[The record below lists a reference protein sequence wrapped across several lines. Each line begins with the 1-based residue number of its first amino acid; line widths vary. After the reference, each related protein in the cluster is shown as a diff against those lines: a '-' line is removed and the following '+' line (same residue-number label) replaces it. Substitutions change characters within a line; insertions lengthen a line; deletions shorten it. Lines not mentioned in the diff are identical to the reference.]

1 MHIEQLNNAVKINDV
16 DLYDDQQCIQLGRV
30 VADKCVVVLDQVIE
44 EDRLYDIQTLWGA
57 PSRALVHTFVSEK
70 KLKGRHWR
78 NVLVNLGY
86 IGRAISDDKKEG
98 LSRVSYE
105 LNEKG
110 KPTGIFTNGEL
121 NWHSD
126 QQAFNDSPRVIG
138 LMSLWGTAGSQTT
151 FLSTH
156 QAYGNLNHED
166 RSIVDELVSVYAWDG
181 GSAVKDL
188 INDQKEIFK
197 YHMVPVSGMESPLR
211 DQTASGVQGIKF
223 PSHSFSHFRGMS
235 KKESL
240 VYRDYL
246 WTLLNKPE
254 YIYTQDWKD
263 GQIVFM
269 DQNITLH
276 ARPTNVVYGS
286 KRTMVR
292 MCSYMDNLF
301 PNCGLRDTVLYG
313 GERIDFNVFAY
324 MVNEQRINETN
335 TNKSI

>member
-1 MHIEQLNNAVKINDV
+1 MRIEQLNNAVKISDI
-16 DLYDDQQCIQLGRV
+16 DLYNDQQCIQLGKV
-30 VADKCVVVLDQVIE
+30 VADKCVVVLDQVIG
-44 EDRLYDIQTLWGA
+44 EDRLYDIQTLWGT
-57 PSRALVHTFVSEK
+57 PSRALVHTLVSQK

-78 NVLVNLGY
+78 KIFINLGY
-86 IGRAISDDKKEG
+86 LTKAVSEDQREG
-98 LSRVSYE
+98 MSRVSYE

-126 QQAFNDSPRVIG
+126 QQAFNDSQRVIG

-151 FLSTH
+151 FLSTY
-156 QAYGNLNHED
+156 QAYYMLNHED
-166 RSIVDELVSVYAWDG
+166 RSIDDELVSVYAWDG
-181 GSAVKDL
+181 GSMSKDL
-188 INDQKEIFK
+188 IDDQKELVK
-197 YHMVPVSGMESPLR
+197 YHMVPIPGLESPLR

-235 KKESL
+235 KEESL
-240 VYRDYL
+240 AYRDHL

-254 YIYTQDWKD
+254 YIYTQNWED

-276 ARPTNVVYGS
+276 ARPTDVTYGS
-286 KRTMVR
+286 KRTMAR
-292 MCSYMDNLF
+292 MVSYMDKLF
-301 PNCGLRDTVLYG
+301 SDCSQRDTILYN
-313 GERIDFNVFAY
+313 GERIDYNVFANI
-324 MVNEQRINETN
+324 VNEQRINETN